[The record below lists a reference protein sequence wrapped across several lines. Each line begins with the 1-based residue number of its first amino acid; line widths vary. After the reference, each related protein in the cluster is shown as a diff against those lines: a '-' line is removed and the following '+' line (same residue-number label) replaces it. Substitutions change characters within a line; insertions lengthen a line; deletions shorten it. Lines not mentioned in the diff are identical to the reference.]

1 MEIEKWIIVYL
12 TGVIA
17 SMLLLW
23 WMFSDDLKSGARIT
37 AAWLIVAAELS
48 ILSWLNVLA
57 CVAIAMIGISKEKSG
72 K

>member
-37 AAWLIVAAELS
+37 AAWLIVAA
-48 ILSWLNVLA
+48 
-57 CVAIAMIGISKEKSG
+57 
-72 K
+72 